1 MDNNEIIEE
10 NNRLKLELDE
20 RTRQLEEL
28 NKRYQNLC
36 NIYNMIVDYATT
48 RPLEVQ
54 DDTK

>member
-54 DDTK
+54 DDPK